1 MGANTP
7 YRHPPAFA
15 YSPDP
20 DRMDGFDASEGAVI
34 VEDQSEVIA
43 FLSRAASYPRRDSEP
58 RLIAIE
64 RIETHI
70 SVLFLAGHRAYK
82 LKRAV
87 QLPYLDFSTAGLRR
101 RYCERE
107 VEINRRTAPMLYQGV
122 VPVVRKPTGVL
133 SLGGEGNAVDW
144 LVEMTGFPQDAM
156 FGRLAAA
163 GRLDRFVVEVLADV
177 VAAFHAEAQVKSA
190 GGCAGLARGVESN
203 RQSFAAFATAF
214 ADPQRIEVLMAQT
227 DAALARLAPLLDR
240 RRDEGRVRHCHGDL
254 HLGNIV
260 AFGGRPV
267 LFDAIEFSDDLAD
280 IDVLYDLAFLV
291 MDLDFRGFRGLASI
305 LLNRYLDNTGDAG
318 GLAALPLFL
327 SMRAAIRSHVAAA
340 AAASHSDPAAIE
352 RDRAAAERYLYLA
365 LAYLTPVA
373 PRLIAVGGLS
383 GSGKSRLA
391 RDLAPLVGLAPGAR
405 VIRTDTTRKR
415 LSGVAMTTRL
425 GATSYN
431 EEMNR
436 RTYEAVKRETA
447 TALAAGQAVI
457 ADAVFARP
465 DERAAIEAMAVAAGV
480 PFDGLW
486 LETSPHLLEER
497 VTRRRMN
504 ASDATAEVVRMQLSY
519 DLGPLSWRRLDS
531 SESEAA
537 TLVAACAAL
546 GIAQD

>member
-1 MGANTP
+1 M
-7 YRHPPAFA
+7 
-15 YSPDP
+15 
-20 DRMDGFDASEGAVI
+20 I

-43 FLSRAASYPRRDSEP
+43 FLSQAASYPRRDGEP

-87 QLPYLDFSTAGLRR
+87 RLPYLDFSNPGLRR
-101 RYCERE
+101 RFCERE
-107 VEINRRTAPMLYQGV
+107 VEINRRTAPNLYQGV
-122 VPVVRKPTGVL
+122 VPVVRTTSGKL
-133 SLGGEGNAVDW
+133 SLGGEGKAVDW
-144 LVEMTGFPQDAM
+144 LVEMTGFPQDVM
-156 FGRLAAA
+156 FDRLAAA

-177 VAAFHAEAQVKSA
+177 VAAFHAAAEVRPTSGHTA
-190 GGCAGLARGVESN
+190 LARVVESN

-214 ADPQRIEVLMAQT
+214 ADPQRIEALMAQT
-227 DAALARLAPLLDR
+227 DAALANLAPLLGR
-240 RRDEGRVRHCHGDL
+240 RGEEGRVRHCHGDL
-254 HLGNIV
+254 HLRNIV

-267 LFDAIEFSDDLAD
+267 LFDAIEFSEDLAD
-280 IDVLYDLAFLV
+280 IDVLYDLAFLA

-327 SMRAAIRSHVAAA
+327 SLRAAIRSHVAAA
-340 AAASHSDPAAIE
+340 AAQSHSDPAAIE
-352 RDRAAAERYLYLA
+352 REREEAERYLELA

-373 PRLIAVGGLS
+373 PRLIAIGGLS

-415 LSGVAMTTRL
+415 LSGVTMTTRL
-425 GATSYN
+425 AATSYS
-431 EEMNR
+431 EDMNR
-436 RTYEAVKRETA
+436 RTYEAVQRETA

-465 DERAAIEAMAVAAGV
+465 EERAAIEAMAVAAGV

-486 LETSPHLLEER
+486 LETSPQLLEER

-519 DLGPLSWRRLDS
+519 DLGPLGWRRLDS

-546 GIAQD
+546 GVTTEA